1 MFEDVRTCVFP
12 TAMEMFSGLYPYT
25 FSSEINNT
33 TRSLKFAL
41 FVAQIYG
48 HFVTLLDTS
57 PGMVASQINDK
68 LLQQKSQSPDWASL
82 GVVLLANRGISLA
95 PGNQASVSVEHC
107 ALLSFRMPHRSHK
120 LFLPLLSADF
130 VAGILGCYENTV
142 RKC

>member
-57 PGMVASQINDK
+57 
-68 LLQQKSQSPDWASL
+68 
-82 GVVLLANRGISLA
+82 
-95 PGNQASVSVEHC
+95 
-107 ALLSFRMPHRSHK
+107 HRKKFDIPSWDNIGK
-120 LFLPLLSADF
+120 YA
-130 VAGILGCYENTV
+130 
-142 RKC
+142 R

>member
-1 MFEDVRTCVFP
+1 MLEHVYFLRLWKCFQVCTHN
-12 TAMEMFSGLYPYT
+12 T

-95 PGNQASVSVEHC
+95 PGNRASVSVEHWLVKNVQ
-107 ALLSFRMPHRSHK
+107 A
-120 LFLPLLSADF
+120 
-130 VAGILGCYENTV
+130 EW
-142 RKC
+142 

>member
-95 PGNQASVSVEHC
+95 PGNRASVSVEHWTGVDYHQ
-107 ALLSFRMPHRSHK
+107 R
-120 LFLPLLSADF
+120 
-130 VAGILGCYENTV
+130 
-142 RKC
+142 

>member
-25 FSSEINNT
+25 FSSEINNM

-41 FVAQIYG
+41 FVAQIYD
-48 HFVTLLDTS
+48 HFITLLDTS

-82 GVVLLANRGISLA
+82 GVVLLARGISLA
-95 PGNQASVSVEHC
+95 PGNRASVSVEHWM
-107 ALLSFRMPHRSHK
+107 LY
-120 LFLPLLSADF
+120 
-130 VAGILGCYENTV
+130 VG
-142 RKC
+142 